1 DVDAEG
7 RILASRTAI
16 TGELLAAV
24 RGHTILKSS
33 VEDLEALDL
42 DMDAAMAGAEAA
54 RQHGVGRASFL
65 VRVGEQ
71 IAGFDKATMT
81 SFLVGV
87 LAQVDLPLLEGSAW
101 GSASPAPVVL
111 YGGGHFHRVLVAL
124 IEGTGRDVRIVQP
137 EVADAA
143 AAHG

>member
-1 DVDAEG
+1 
-7 RILASRTAI
+7 
-16 TGELLAAV
+16 
-24 RGHTILKSS
+24 
-33 VEDLEALDL
+33 
-42 DMDAAMAGAEAA
+42 AA

-124 IEGTGRDVRIVQP
+124 IEGTGRDVRSVGRRHRRRCAGRRAGSGGRGGGARSDGAVRA
-137 EVADAA
+137 E
-143 AAHG
+143 